1 MPTLENSKGTMP
13 QWSLRPHREK
23 ARHLGIFS
31 LKMTDEEIAQD
42 IFAMT
47 NELPRGHPT
56 TIAFFSYAGKIS
68 FPMWTN
74 HPPRIEQL
82 R

>member
-1 MPTLENSKGTMP
+1 MP
-13 QWSLRPHREK
+13 QQSLRPHREK

-31 LKMTDEEIAQD
+31 LKLMDEEIAQD

-47 NELPRGHPT
+47 SELPHGHPT
-56 TIAFFSYAGKIS
+56 TTAFFLQAGKIS
-68 FPMWTN
+68 FPMQAN
-74 HPPRIEQL
+74 HPPRIKQL